1 MKRMMLLKRHIQG
14 DLMVCE
20 TEVRQG
26 NNRTEGKQKLKG
38 IIQTQPQ
45 SPSPPTL
52 SSLHPS
58 SLLYCYSKYNCVFV
72 FKWYGTNLH

>member
-45 SPSPPTL
+45 SPSPP
-52 SSLHPS
+52 H
-58 SLLYCYSKYNCVFV
+58 SLLPPSLFL
-72 FKWYGTNLH
+72 TLLLL

>member
-1 MKRMMLLKRHIQG
+1 MMLLKRRIKG

-45 SPSPPTL
+45 SPSPTL
-52 SSLHPS
+52 SSLFLT
-58 SLLYCYSKYNCVFV
+58 LLLF
-72 FKWYGTNLH
+72 